1 MFFFLYIQ
9 FLLVSQVILI
19 HCFLITNI
27 IPSPS
32 LPNRKRKN
40 EYADDSIHSVET
52 GYSSEEDD
60 LPPERQSNVERILRT
75 GSLGSRT
82 SSGAD
87 VYEANDSYSAEYQSS
102 RFQAQAPRPPSQQQ
116 PQYLSVVPMKTED
129 GPPTRP
135 QKEPEEEMKTS
146 PNSSSRDF
154 GASIRDF
161 SIGSR
166 QSSRDPSV
174 DGRSALYSEASDSE
188 DISNEQLFQ
197 EQGRSS
203 YATYNSK
210 EDVSEGMR
218 TPDNS
223 DPYLNLEAS
232 RHSKKSLSPL
242 NESSREGRRSSSSL
256 KSGSGEQKAS
266 QSGSEFSDSRQSGS
280 RQSGSRSS
288 YESGSQYTSEDSRE
302 ENVPNRSRPNSAQK
316 GNIYSRPNSRN
327 SGNVRSRSGSRG
339 KSKSPRSRG
348 SSYENSYIQTD
359 SDSASS
365 DASPP
370 PTESDAG
377 QSQKSNLSGFSE
389 GSPAT
394 QSQSKSTRSDNN
406 GRNNGPPP
414 PPFQPS
420 RQPQSSL
427 SGSQFTEDYQNPRP
441 VKSVFARKGLSAED
455 ESVVSD
461 PTLDPCFHNI
471 PVPTQKK
478 RSTRMRKNFSDPS
491 FEKSVASSDASNY
504 RRSSSDELPSSEE
517 NLSGDG
523 KNGSGDEQVDNIVA
537 AALAF
542 AEKTHSVSSY
552 GLQRAQASGTS
563 SKKKQGSGTSGGKK
577 NTRTRRRR
585 SDSDLRESQTSGGSS
600 AILSGASLHSF
611 YSGDPSNPSNAG
623 FPPKK
628 KKSESEGFNDSL
640 ESNPTNTPS
649 VEDMVSAA
657 IAYAEKSR
665 GVRKSANSSGKESNG
680 KSPSRS
686 SVGSMFSDSEAYSE
700 ASGSDFDC

>member
-1 MFFFLYIQ
+1 MFFGYLYCIYYT
-9 FLLVSQVILI
+9 
-19 HCFLITNI
+19 LITYTM
-27 IPSPS
+27 PSPS
-32 LPNRKRKN
+32 RPNRKRKN
-40 EYADDSIHSVET
+40 EYLDDSTHSVET
-52 GYSSEEDD
+52 GYSSDEDD

-102 RFQAQAPRPPSQQQ
+102 RFQAQAPPPPSQKQ
-116 PQYLSVVPMKTED
+116 PQYLSLVPMKTED
-129 GPPTRP
+129 GPPKRP
-135 QKEPEEEMKTS
+135 QKEPEEEIKTS

-154 GASIRDF
+154 AASVRDF

-188 DISNEQLFQ
+188 DISNEQLFV
-197 EQGRSS
+197 EQRRSS
-203 YATYNSK
+203 YTTYDSK
-210 EDVSEGMR
+210 ESEDPR

-223 DPYLNLEAS
+223 DPYFNLEAS
-232 RHSKKSLSPL
+232 RHSNKSLSPL

-256 KSGSGEQKAS
+256 NKSEGSSMFSGSEQKAS

-280 RQSGSRSS
+280 YQ
-288 YESGSQYTSEDSRE
+288 SGSQYTSEDSRE

-316 GNIYSRPNSRN
+316 GNLYNRPNSRN
-327 SGNVRSRSGSRG
+327 SGNVRSRSSSRG
-339 KSKSPRSRG
+339 KSNSPRSRG
-348 SSYENSYIQTD
+348 SYENSYIQTD
-359 SDSASS
+359 SDSSSS
-365 DASPP
+365 DDSPP

-394 QSQSKSTRSDNN
+394 QSQSKSTRGDNN

-441 VKSVFARKGLSAED
+441 VKSVFARKGMTAED
-455 ESVVSD
+455 QSVVSD

-478 RSTRMRKNFSDPS
+478 HSTRMRKNFSDPS
-491 FEKSVASSDASNY
+491 FEKSVASSEGSNY

-517 NLSGDG
+517 KLSGAD
-523 KNGSGDEQVDNIVA
+523 NGSGSEQVDNIVA

-563 SKKKQGSGTSGGKK
+563 SKKKHSSGTSGGKK

-585 SDSDLRESQTSGGSS
+585 SDSGLRESQTSGGSS

-611 YSGDPSNPSNAG
+611 YSGDMSNPSNAG
-623 FPPKK
+623 LPPKK

-657 IAYAEKSR
+657 IAYAEKNR
-665 GVRKSANSSGKESNG
+665 GVRESANSSGKESNG

>member
-1 MFFFLYIQ
+1 MPF
-9 FLLVSQVILI
+9 
-19 HCFLITNI
+19 
-27 IPSPS
+27 PSS

-87 VYEANDSYSAEYQSS
+87 VYEANDSYSAEYQPS
-102 RFQAQAPRPPSQQQ
+102 RFQAQAPPPPSQQQ
-116 PQYLSVVPMKTED
+116 PQYLSVVPMKTET
-129 GPPTRP
+129 GPPKRP

-174 DGRSALYSEASDSE
+174 GGRSALYSEASDSE
-188 DISNEQLFQ
+188 DISNEQLFL
-197 EQGRSS
+197 EQRMPSI
-203 YATYNSK
+203 ATYTPK
-210 EDVSEGMR
+210 EDVSDGMR

-256 KSGSGEQKAS
+256 KSGSGGSSMFSGSEQKAS
-266 QSGSEFSDSRQSGS
+266 QSGSEFSGS

-302 ENVPNRSRPNSAQK
+302 ENVFSYVPNRSRPNSAQK

-339 KSKSPRSRG
+339 KSNSPRSRG
-348 SSYENSYIQTD
+348 SYENSYIQTD

-420 RQPQSSL
+420 RQPSL

-491 FEKSVASSDASNY
+491 FDKEKSVASSKGSNY

-517 NLSGDG
+517 NLSGAD
-523 KNGSGDEQVDNIVA
+523 GSGSEQVDNIVA

-552 GLQRAQASGTS
+552 GLQRAQAGGTS

-600 AILSGASLHSF
+600 ALLSGASLHSF

-628 KKSESEGFNDSL
+628 KKSEREGFNDSL

>member
-1 MFFFLYIQ
+1 MPF
-9 FLLVSQVILI
+9 
-19 HCFLITNI
+19 
-27 IPSPS
+27 PS

-52 GYSSEEDD
+52 GYSSEEED

-102 RFQAQAPRPPSQQQ
+102 RFQAQAPPPPSQQQ
-116 PQYLSVVPMKTED
+116 PQYLSLVPMKTED
-129 GPPTRP
+129 GPPKRP

-188 DISNEQLFQ
+188 DISNEQLFV

-210 EDVSEGMR
+210 EDVSEGVR

-256 KSGSGEQKAS
+256 KSGSGGSSMFSGSEQKAS
-266 QSGSEFSDSRQSGS
+266 QSGSEFSG
-280 RQSGSRSS
+280 QSGSRSS
-288 YESGSQYTSEDSRE
+288 YESGSQYISEDSRE

-316 GNIYSRPNSRN
+316 GNINSRPNSRN

-348 SSYENSYIQTD
+348 SSYEISYIQTD

-461 PTLDPCFHNI
+461 PTLDPCFRNI

-491 FEKSVASSDASNY
+491 FEKSVSSDGSNY

-517 NLSGDG
+517 NLSGADG
-523 KNGSGDEQVDNIVA
+523 KNGSGSEQVDNIVA

-552 GLQRAQASGTS
+552 GLQRAQAGGTS

-585 SDSDLRESQTSGGSS
+585 SDSDPRESQTSSGSS

-611 YSGDPSNPSNAG
+611 YSGDPSKSNSSNAG